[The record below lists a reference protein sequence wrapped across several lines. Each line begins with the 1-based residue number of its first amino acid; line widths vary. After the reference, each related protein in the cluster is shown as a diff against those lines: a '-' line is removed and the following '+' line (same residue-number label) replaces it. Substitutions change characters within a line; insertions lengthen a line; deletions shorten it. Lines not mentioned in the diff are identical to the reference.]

1 MQFRVMAE
9 DTDYCHK
16 IIKYKITGVV
26 HSQMSSCIYIPLPL
40 LRTVTTK
47 TKTKQKVK
55 KKIPTQ
61 IKSQPLRAGI
71 YSLAKAMNREGRK
84 KSTSKYLIKPVISKK
99 TCVRTTL
106 LRPHAPPHT
115 SNAGSLVD

>member
-47 TKTKQKVK
+47 NKTKQNVK